1 VAAKQKKL
9 RVVRGDERYRFVLGD
24 VVEALQGV
32 GVPTDDAIGVAR
44 RTEAHFTGGRKRIPL
59 DELLAYIASEVEA
72 SVGAEASERF
82 LRQTPP
88 FVPIS
93 VVRDGAEE
101 LFNERI
107 LLAPLEKLG
116 LSFKEAYGLARHV
129 GAVLRA
135 EGFERV
141 DQREL
146 DLRVALALETRF
158 GHDVRLR
165 FEATVAEPA
174 AIYVVESDGRRLPY
188 SRGILAQSLMAI
200 ALAPELAYGLAKRVE
215 DAVWQRGGAEIE
227 RSEVRALVMQLLR
240 DEAGETFALR
250 YELLRA
256 VRRPER
262 PVVLLIGGAPGVGKS
277 AVAAE
282 IAYRL
287 GVRRVVSTDSVRQ
300 ALRSLIGS
308 ELSPVL
314 HSSSYAA
321 WRAELLPSEREA
333 AKPKRKR
340 VVRGFQAQVQQLRPA
355 LTAIVERNVHEA
367 VSLVMEGIHLVPGI
381 APSGD
386 IEGATVVEMVL
397 RVDDEED
404 HARHFGLRE
413 AQTRSSRDMQTYLEH
428 LGEIR
433 MLQRFIVGMAQESEV
448 RIIDTGDFEAA
459 VDQAM
464 EHVLDELLAD
474 GVGRDD
480 GAADADVEVEPEAA
494 SAEPREVPDAAPEAN
509 PGSTEEAAPEG
520 AVAAEGAAVAR
531 DAGSGG

>member
-1 VAAKQKKL
+1 VAAKQHKL

-32 GVPTDDAIGVAR
+32 GVPTDDAIRVAR
-44 RTEAHFTGGRKRIPL
+44 RTEAHFTGGKKRIPL
-59 DELLAYIASEVEA
+59 DELLAFVAAEVETA
-72 SVGAEASERF
+72 VGPEAAERF

-88 FVPIS
+88 FVPIR
-93 VVRDGAEE
+93 VVRNGGEE
-101 LFNERI
+101 TFSERI
-107 LLAPLEKLG
+107 VLAPLEKLG

-135 EGFERV
+135 EGLERV

-146 DLRVALALETRF
+146 DHRVALALETRF
-158 GHDVRLR
+158 GHDTRLR
-165 FEATVAEPA
+165 FEATMAEPA
-174 AIYVVESDGRRLPY
+174 AIYVLESDGRRLPY

-227 RSEVRALVMQLLR
+227 RSEVRAHVMQLLR
-240 DEAGETFALR
+240 EEAGETFAQR

-287 GVRRVVSTDSVRQ
+287 GIRRVVSTDSIRQ

-321 WRAELLPSEREA
+321 WRAELLPTERDA
-333 AKPKRKR
+333 AKTKRKR

-355 LTAIVERNVHEA
+355 LTAIVERNVLES

-381 APSGD
+381 TPAGE
-386 IEGATVVEMVL
+386 IEGATIVEMVL
-397 RVDDEED
+397 RVEDEED
-404 HARHFGLRE
+404 HARNFGLRE
-413 AQTRSSRDMQTYLEH
+413 AQTRASRDQETYLTH
-428 LGEIR
+428 LAEIR
-433 MLQRFIVGMAQESEV
+433 MLQRFVVAMAQEAEV
-448 RIIDTGDFEAA
+448 RVIDIGNFEAA
-459 VDQAM
+459 VDEAM

-474 GVGRDD
+474 GVGREEGDSD
-480 GAADADVEVEPEAA
+480 AVPAAAA
-494 SAEPREVPDAAPEAN
+494 AREVPDAEPQGTLDVAPDPA
-509 PGSTEEAAPEG
+509 PDSAEAA
-520 AVAAEGAAVAR
+520 ADGAAGR